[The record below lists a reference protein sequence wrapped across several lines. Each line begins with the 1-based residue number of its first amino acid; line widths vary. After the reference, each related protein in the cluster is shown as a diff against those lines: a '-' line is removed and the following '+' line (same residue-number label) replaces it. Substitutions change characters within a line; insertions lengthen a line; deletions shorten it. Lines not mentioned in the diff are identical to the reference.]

1 MGKRR
6 KRDNIIVQ
14 GSILVAAS
22 IFVRIIGLVYRI
34 PLVNILGN
42 EGMGVY
48 SQAFE
53 VYQILLLISSYSL
66 PLAVSKLVSARVVV
80 GEHKNVHRIFQGAL
94 IFAAGVGLVVGTFTF
109 FASNWLSRLCFGY
122 EDTAPALKVLAPT
135 IMIVAVMGVFRGF
148 FQGKNSMLP
157 TAVSQIIEQIF
168 NAIVSVLA
176 AFILVKNGAAYG
188 AAGGTLGT
196 CLGALS
202 GLIFLVFVYYL
213 YRPIIRKLMDKDK
226 TKEVM
231 PYSHIS
237 KLIVMIV
244 APVILS
250 SAIYQ
255 LSNIL
260 DSIIFSKSTVALGY
274 DTKLVQSLYG
284 IYSGK
289 YKTLINIPLAV
300 ATALAAALIPSV
312 TAARTLHRNDVVG
325 DKINLTLRF
334 NMLISMP
341 CMVGLMVL
349 SSPILQMLFHDT
361 STTSARLLMLGS
373 LNIAVFSTSTVSNA
387 ILQGINRMKLP
398 VIHAAISLGIY
409 VVFAIVL
416 VRFCDLNVFGLVYA
430 NLVFGFCMCL
440 LNAFAIKRE
449 VNMQQ
454 SFLKTYI
461 LPLAASVIMGA
472 VAFFIYKGLYFL
484 IHSNTLATLIAIIA
498 GVIVYGIAILLMG
511 GISEE
516 ELYTLPKGRTVAALF
531 RKMHLL

>member
-1 MGKRR
+1 MSKRR
-6 KRDNIIVQ
+6 KKDNIIVQ
-14 GSILVAAS
+14 GSILVVAS

-34 PLVNILGN
+34 PLVNILGDD
-42 EGMGVY
+42 GIGIY

-53 VYQILLLISSYSL
+53 IYQILLLISSYSL
-66 PLAVSKLVSARVVV
+66 PLAVSKLVSARAVV
-80 GEHKNVHRIFQGAL
+80 GQHKNAQRIFQGAL
-94 IFAAGVGLVVGTFTF
+94 IFAAAVGLIVGSFTF
-109 FASNWLSRLCFGY
+109 FASEWLSRLCFGY

-135 IMIVAVMGVFRGF
+135 ILIVAVMGVFRGF

-157 TAVSQIIEQIF
+157 TAVSQVIEQIF

-176 AFILVKNGAAYG
+176 AFILIKNGSAYG

-213 YRPIIRKLMDKDK
+213 YRPVIHRLMEKDK
-226 TKEVM
+226 TKEVLS
-231 PYSHIS
+231 YSHVG
-237 KLIVMIV
+237 KLIIMIV

-274 DTKLVQSLYG
+274 DTTLVQSLYG

-300 ATALAAALIPSV
+300 ATALASALIPSV
-312 TAARTLHRNDVVG
+312 TAAKTLHRDDVVG
-325 DKINLTLRF
+325 SKINLTLRF
-334 NMLISMP
+334 NMLVSMP
-341 CMVGLMVL
+341 CMIGLMVL
-349 SSPILQMLFHDT
+349 SSPILQMLFHDS

-398 VIHAAISLGIY
+398 VIHAAVSLGVY

-430 NLVFGFCMCL
+430 NVIFGFCMCI

-449 VNMQQ
+449 VKLEQ
-454 SFLKTYI
+454 SFIRTYV
-461 LPLAASVIMGA
+461 LPLAASVVMGA
-472 VAFFIYKGLYFL
+472 VVFFVYKGLYFL
-484 IHSNTLATLIAIIA
+484 IHSNTLSTLLAIVV
-498 GVIVYGIAILLMG
+498 GVIVYGVAILLMG
-511 GISEE
+511 GVSEE
-516 ELYTLPKGRTVAALF
+516 ELYALPKGRTIAILL
-531 RKMHLL
+531 RKVHLL